1 MTTKTQDNQ
10 LIILSIIMIAAT
22 VALLVVLKY
31 ADEIDGFVT
40 KRVVYDCRLSE
51 ISPDFPPD
59 VKNECRKRRAEK

>member
-1 MTTKTQDNQ
+1 VITNTQDNQ
-10 LIILSIIMIAAT
+10 LIIASIAIIVAT

-31 ADEIDGFVT
+31 ADEIDGVVT